1 MAIETIYAGHRFRS
15 RLEAKWAAF
24 FTNIGWEWT
33 YEPFDGNGYIPD
45 FLIRG
50 ERPFLVEVKPA
61 VTVEDYKDPI
71 EKIEAGLRGHWKH
84 DVLIVGADP
93 IAPEQIFG
101 PYSDGY
107 ISPGVLGD
115 SCWFES
121 DEEGANWHIGENGNH
136 WSWDDSAWTRCVRCK
151 QIGITSSMQSFANR
165 PCSHYDGNVEEIE
178 DKWPILDAWA
188 KATNAVQWRPGTRA
202 PRNRASHTGPASE
215 LRNQIDTWAKL
226 THKQRD
232 AFIELG
238 LSPRDLD
245 RIERGR

>member
-15 RLEAKWAAF
+15 RLEARWAAF

-84 DVLIVGADP
+84 DVLIVGAAP

-101 PYSDGY
+101 PYSGGF
-107 ISPGVLGD
+107 ISPGVLGEAWGD
-115 SCWFES
+115 CMEGQS
-121 DEEGANWHIGENGNH
+121 DWGDGRH
-136 WSWDDSAWTRCVRCK
+136 WSWNDSAWTRCVQCK

-165 PCSHYDGNVEEIE
+165 PCSHYDGNIEEIE
-178 DKWPILDAWA
+178 SKRPILDAWA
-188 KATNAVQWRPGTRA
+188 KATNAVQWRG
-202 PRNRASHTGPASE
+202 G
-215 LRNQIDTWAKL
+215 K
-226 THKQRD
+226 
-232 AFIELG
+232 
-238 LSPRDLD
+238 
-245 RIERGR
+245 RGAL